1 MSTSNSVIRV
11 ANALAGAVSTPH
23 AHVTRLS
30 DAEIFARTSEARR
43 ALGAELII
51 LGHHYQR
58 DPVIAFADRTG
69 DSYGLSVHAA
79 ASRDARFVVFC
90 GVHFMAETADIL
102 TPDAVTVLLPDRKA
116 GCSMA
121 DMADIDQVESC
132 WDEVRSVCDA
142 TLVPVTYM
150 NSTAAIKAF
159 TGTNGGAIC
168 TSSNARGVLEWAF
181 QQGDKALFL
190 PDQHLG
196 RNTAHFQLGIPL
208 DEMVLWDPTKA
219 LGGNSPEAIRKARMI
234 LWKGHCSVHLNF
246 TAAHVDLARQRNPD
260 VNVIVHPE
268 CDISVVEKADHV
280 GSTEFIIKT
289 IEEAASGSSWV
300 VGTEQHLV
308 SRLAATFPDKSI
320 TTVSPFACQCAT
332 MYRIDPV
339 DLMQTLEGIPQGDLR
354 FPVRVATDIAAAAQL
369 ALDRMLAIPR

>member
-1 MSTSNSVIRV
+1 MSRSSPVIAVRGTTAAAH
-11 ANALAGAVSTPH
+11 AN
-23 AHVTRLS
+23 VTKLS
-30 DAEIFARTSEARR
+30 EAEIRQRTLQAQR
-43 ALGAELII
+43 ALGDALVI

-58 DPVIAFADRTG
+58 DQVIDFADNTG

-79 ASRDARFVVFC
+79 NSGVARWVVFC

-102 TPDAVTVLLPDRKA
+102 TGPEVTVLLPDRNA

-132 WDEVRSVCDA
+132 WEEYRAVCD
-142 TLVPVTYM
+142 TKLVPITYM
-150 NSTAAIKAF
+150 NSTAAIKSF
-159 TGTNGGAIC
+159 TGNHGGAIC
-168 TSSNARGVLEWAF
+168 TSSNARGILEWAF
-181 QQGDKALFL
+181 QQGEKVLFL

-196 RNTAHFQLGIPL
+196 RNTAHFQLGIPR
-208 DEMVLWDPTKA
+208 DEMIVWDPA
-219 LGGNSPEAIRKARMI
+219 LELGGNTPAAIRRARML

-246 TAAHVDLARQRNPD
+246 TAAHVDLARQRDPQ
-260 VNVIVHPE
+260 VQVIVHPE
-268 CDISVVEKADHV
+268 CDISVVERADHV

-289 IEEAASGSSWV
+289 IRDAAAGSSWV

-308 SRLAATFPDKSI
+308 SRLAARFPEKHI

-339 DLMQTLEGIPQGDLR
+339 DLMHTLEGISRGELR
-354 FPVRVATDIAAAAQL
+354 YPIRVAPEVAAGAKL
-369 ALDRMLAIPR
+369 ALDRMLAIPQ